1 MDILSASEQ
10 GVARQGNVMRLRR
23 FCWLLTTLWVLAGDT
38 SQAAAQ
44 ERFVGV
50 RRNSAGEIILFAL
63 DAAQGERKIATLQKE
78 GVGIQLLGITALNA
92 RRGTFS
98 YAFTDVPTGK
108 DYLQTV
114 NVLTGQTLGRIA
126 LPPDTTGLELVPD
139 APLLGGRWEKDAMV
153 RKIEALEQEVK
164 RLQSQA
170 RPR

>member
-1 MDILSASEQ
+1 
-10 GVARQGNVMRLRR
+10 MRLRR
-23 FCWLLTTLWVLAGDT
+23 LCWLLTVVGVVAGNT
-38 SQAAAQ
+38 PQASAQ

-50 RRNSAGEIILFAL
+50 RRDSTGAIILFTL
-63 DAAQGERKIATLQKE
+63 DAAQGERRIATLQKE

-139 APLLGGRWEKDAMV
+139 APLLGVRPEKDAMV

-164 RLQSQA
+164 RLQGQV

>member
-1 MDILSASEQ
+1 
-10 GVARQGNVMRLRR
+10 MRLRR
-23 FCWLLTTLWVLAGDT
+23 LCWLLTVVWLVVGDT
-38 SQAAAQ
+38 SQASAQ
-44 ERFVGV
+44 ERYVGV
-50 RRNSAGEIILFAL
+50 RRDSAGEIILFTL

-78 GVGIQLLGITALNA
+78 GVGIQLLGITTLNA

-139 APLLGGRWEKDAMV
+139 ASLLGGRSEKDVMI
-153 RKIEALEQEVK
+153 RKLEALELEVK

-170 RPR
+170 RSR